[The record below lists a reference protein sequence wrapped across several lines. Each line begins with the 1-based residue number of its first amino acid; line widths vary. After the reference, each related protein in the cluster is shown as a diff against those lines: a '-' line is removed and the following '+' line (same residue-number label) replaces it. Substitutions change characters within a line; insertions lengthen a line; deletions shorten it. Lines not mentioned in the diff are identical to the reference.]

1 MAHVTHSN
9 VAHVVDE
16 KECVVNESDHRVE
29 ERYYLRRLL
38 CLRQRVELAAEQ
50 ALVQQRVPQK
60 QEVYNTRVHMLVE
73 RMGDELLV
81 VGERGC
87 KVSLG
92 VLFDLLVDGL
102 SAESL

>member
-1 MAHVTHSN
+1 MTTVILNLSMQLNFSFGNGLHFELIDLIGGSIDDASGLGNT
-9 VAHVVDE
+9 
-16 KECVVNESDHRVE
+16 
-29 ERYYLRRLL
+29 LL
-38 CLRQRVELAAEQ
+38 QTD
-50 ALVQQRVPQK
+50 K